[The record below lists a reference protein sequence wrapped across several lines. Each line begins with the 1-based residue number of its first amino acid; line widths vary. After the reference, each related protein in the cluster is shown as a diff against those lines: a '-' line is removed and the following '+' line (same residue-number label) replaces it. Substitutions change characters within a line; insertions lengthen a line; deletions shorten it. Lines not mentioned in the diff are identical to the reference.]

1 MDEYLATIS
10 SVDITVGSLDSGMSF
25 GDPISIGLS
34 GPEHE
39 VLREIG
45 DQVVEEIST
54 IEGIYNPESSAT
66 TGVPQMSIV
75 IDKEKAATYGLDQEQ
90 VTGQIDTQFTGQLAT
105 PDTTAGQEMD
115 VTLLYPENERSEEHT

>member
-1 MDEYLATIS
+1 
-10 SVDITVGSLDSGMSF
+10 MSF

-45 DQVVEEIST
+45 DQVVDNIST
-54 IEGIYNPESSAT
+54 IDGIYNPESSAT

-90 VTGQIDTQFTGQLAT
+90 VSGQIDLQFTDQLAT
-105 PDTTAGQEMD
+105 QYREADQEKD
-115 VTLLYPENERSEEHT
+115 VTMLYTENERASIGDLEDIDRKSVV

>member
-1 MDEYLATIS
+1 
-10 SVDITVGSLDSGMSF
+10 MSF

-45 DQVVEEIST
+45 DQVVDNIST
-54 IEGIYNPESSAT
+54 IDGIYNPESSAT

-75 IDKEKAATYGLDQEQ
+75 IGKEKAATYGLDQEQ
-90 VTGQIDTQFTGQLAT
+90 VSSKIDLQFTGQLAT
-105 PDTTAGQEMD
+105 EYREGDQEMD
-115 VTLLYPENERSEEHT
+115 VTLLYTENERGSIGELEDMKMQTPTGATID